1 MLLVIQ
7 LGTFENEIHAG
18 DIGLEVTVIQ
28 GVFLTGPPPVQYRKE
43 KRPTSQPE
51 AFLDEEFHGTA
62 APIG

>member
-28 GVFLTGPPPVQYRKE
+28 GVFLTGPPLFST
-43 KRPTSQPE
+43 PTSQPE

>member
-28 GVFLTGPPPVQYRKE
+28 GVFLTGPPLNMLSVGR
-43 KRPTSQPE
+43 
-51 AFLDEEFHGTA
+51 
-62 APIG
+62 